1 MAARDPALV
10 IGTFVALRLAW
21 GFCCVWRERSRRK
34 TTLAIMDR
42 LLAWERERRQ
52 EYHPVTT
59 GRAGPVAGTDGRLRP
74 PDAGGYRA

>member
-52 EYHPVTT
+52 E
-59 GRAGPVAGTDGRLRP
+59 
-74 PDAGGYRA
+74 